1 MLELKFWML
10 DFSQDH
16 RVNDSLEENIGR
28 LQHSYKL
35 NKIAT
40 SLQMGKKLI
49 KSKGLHIKNIKSSAD
64 ISRESKLR
72 IEI

>member
-40 SLQMGKKLI
+40 SLQMGKNSLNQKDCT
-49 KSKGLHIKNIKSSAD
+49 SKILSQVPTYQGRVS
-64 ISRESKLR
+64 
-72 IEI
+72 

>member
-40 SLQMGKKLI
+40 SLQMGKNSLNQKDCT
-49 KSKGLHIKNIKSSAD
+49 SKILSQVPTYQERVS
-64 ISRESKLR
+64 
-72 IEI
+72 